1 MRRLS
6 CALTMAAL
14 AVGVVAETETDHPWL
29 FDESDRSGLYAPSD
43 AVSAASET
51 DATRLIP
58 AWIEALVSGGIPFGM
73 LFIIR

>member
-14 AVGVVAETETDHPWL
+14 AVGVVAETDHPWL

-43 AVSAASET
+43 AVSAARET

-58 AWIEALVSGGIPFGM
+58 A
-73 LFIIR
+73 

>member
-14 AVGVVAETETDHPWL
+14 AVGVVAETDHPWL
-29 FDESDRSGLYAPSD
+29 FDESDRSGLDAPSD
-43 AVSAASET
+43 AASAARET